1 MTDKERLKAYDEVYE
16 SLLKEREQVQA
27 EMQRLKELGKIRGVA
42 YQQMIAHKLMV
53 QTLLDRFKAKGIEP
67 PAGQK
72 E

>member
-1 MTDKERLKAYDEVYE
+1 MTDKERLKAYDGVYE

-27 EMQRLKELGKIRGVA
+27 EMQRLKGLGKIRGA
-42 YQQMIAHKLMV
+42 TYQQMIAHKLTV

-67 PAGQK
+67 PETQK